1 MFHAN
6 ESFEVIMETK
16 VMGVEY
22 VENWLHDSKF
32 DHIRY
37 VAIGARVMITKTINI
52 SKGVVDG
59 TFAIVTST
67 TFNNDK
73 IVTSIIIKIIST
85 NIQIMLK
92 RQTLQHKYTSK
103 TYNYKTSFSIV
114 LTYAITSHK
123 TQGATIKS
131 KVIIDI
137 KIHLLQ
143 VLHMWCYQELQKIQI
158 HWFVKLLFLQ
168 IFFMY
173 LWKLSI
179 KHYILILEFS
189 FYIFWNLNE

>member
-143 VLHMWCYQELQKIQI
+143 VLHM
-158 HWFVKLLFLQ
+158 
-168 IFFMY
+168 
-173 LWKLSI
+173 
-179 KHYILILEFS
+179 
-189 FYIFWNLNE
+189 